1 MSAPERFLLIDDDPL
16 NNFLNEII
24 IGLAEGDSE
33 IITFTDP
40 NEGLDFIKKSY
51 SPNVKKRTVML
62 LDINMPQMT
71 AWDFLEQF
79 ESLPSTVQQQFENYI
94 LSSSVNSQSKKIAAL
109 YPVIKGYIEKP
120 LSKQVLNELCA

>member
-1 MSAPERFLLIDDDPL
+1 MAAPLRFLLIDDDPL

-24 IGLAEGDSE
+24 IGLAEGESE

-40 NEGLDFIKKSY
+40 REGLDYIESHY
-51 SPNVKKRTVML
+51 TPNDIRHTIML

-71 AWDFLEQF
+71 AWDFLEKF
-79 ESLPSTVQQQFENYI
+79 ESFPSSIQRQFDNYI
-94 LSSSVNSQSKKIAAL
+94 LSSSVNIQSKKIAAL

-120 LSKQVLNELCA
+120 LNKKLLDELFA